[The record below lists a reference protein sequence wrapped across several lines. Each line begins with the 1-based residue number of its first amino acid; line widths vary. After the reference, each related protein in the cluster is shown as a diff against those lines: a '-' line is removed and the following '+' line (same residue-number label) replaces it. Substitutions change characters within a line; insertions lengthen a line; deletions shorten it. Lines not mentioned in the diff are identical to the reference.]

1 VRRFFVALVVLAVPL
16 AALALYV
23 FHTKPTWYERAR
35 YPLQYGAIV
44 RQEARA
50 KDLDP
55 ALVAAVIYQESRFHR
70 DARSRAGAIGL
81 MQLQPE
87 TAQAIAL
94 RTGGTAFE
102 VSDLTNPAINIRYGS
117 WYLQNLFAKYRNERL
132 VLAAYNAGQG
142 NVDRWLASGQPI
154 EYAETRAYVDAV
166 ASLKRIYSEAWRDEL
181 YRTG

>member
-1 VRRFFVALVVLAVPL
+1 MRRLFIALVVLAVPL

-44 RQEARA
+44 REQARQ

-70 DARSRAGAIGL
+70 EARSSSGAIGL
-81 MQLQPE
+81 MQLKPE
-87 TAQAIAL
+87 TAMGIAL
-94 RTGGTAFE
+94 RTGGTAFQ
-102 VSDLTNPAINIRYGS
+102 VSDLTDPAINIRYGA
-117 WYLQNLFAKYRNERL
+117 WYLRNLFEKYRNERL

-142 NVDRWLASGQPI
+142 NVDRWLANGQQI
-154 EYAETRAYVDAV
+154 GFAETRAYVASV
-166 ASLKRIYSEAWRDEL
+166 ARLKHVYREAWRDEL
-181 YRTG
+181 YRIS